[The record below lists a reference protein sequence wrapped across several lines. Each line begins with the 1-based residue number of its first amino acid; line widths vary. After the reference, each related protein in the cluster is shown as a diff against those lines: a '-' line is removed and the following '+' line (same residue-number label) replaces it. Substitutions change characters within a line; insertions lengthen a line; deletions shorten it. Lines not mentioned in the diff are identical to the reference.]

1 MVKGLS
7 ELDYKKRL
15 DRLNLY
21 KLERRRSRMR
31 FRGDMMETFKIITE
45 LENINSEQLFVKSTT
60 KLRGYNCK
68 LFKKRANK
76 ICQKTSS
83 AKELWTPGINCIKAL
98 LIQKALPCSSAGL
111 TSSWTQGNMD
121 NKSFIAY
128 NTFMRNDD
136 DDGAL

>member
-7 ELDYKKRL
+7 KLDYEERL

-76 ICQKTSS
+76 ICQKNFFSQRVVD
-83 AKELWTPGINCIKAL
+83 P
-98 LIQKALPCSSAGL
+98 
-111 TSSWTQGNMD
+111 
-121 NKSFIAY
+121 
-128 NTFMRNDD
+128 
-136 DDGAL
+136 